1 MTRIGQ
7 RGASAAVA
15 DCSEFV
21 QTFIK
26 HARDLFPN
34 AVIHVSSEPGE
45 ARAPL
50 TTVRGLWAH
59 QRVPAFV
66 GSRSVPSDGRE
77 KYRDEFA
84 MFNDDIQGTG
94 AVTLG
99 AIVAALKVN
108 NGGTLKDQRIVIY
121 GAGSAGMGVAD
132 AIREGMEV
140 EDGLSAAEA
149 SRRFWAVDRNGLL
162 IERMAPTLRRNQVQ
176 YVRPDA
182 EIKEW
187 ALENPELPDTA
198 QLLDVVRNVK
208 PTILIGTS
216 TATGAFTEPI
226 IREMAKHVERPIIM
240 PLSNPTSLCEVD
252 PRESEAGGSHE
263 ATSRLDDIQAS

>member
-1 MTRIGQ
+1 
-7 RGASAAVA
+7 
-15 DCSEFV
+15 
-21 QTFIK
+21 
-26 HARDLFPN
+26 
-34 AVIHVSSEPGE
+34 
-45 ARAPL
+45 
-50 TTVRGLWAH
+50 
-59 QRVPAFV
+59 
-66 GSRSVPSDGRE
+66 
-77 KYRDEFA
+77 

-108 NGGTLKDQRIVIY
+108 HGGPLKDQRIVIY

-132 AIREGMEV
+132 AIREGIEV
-140 EDGLSAAEA
+140 EDGLSSAEA
-149 SRRFWAVDRNGLL
+149 SKRFWAVDRNGLL
-162 IERMAPTLRRNQVQ
+162 IESMIPTLRGNQVP
-176 YVRPDA
+176 YARPDQ

-187 ALENPELPDTA
+187 TLENPELPNTA

-216 TATGAFTEPI
+216 TATGAFTEEI

-252 PRESEAGGSHE
+252 PRES
-263 ATSRLDDIQAS
+263 ASAA